1 MWSKI
6 EKIINEK
13 KISVYQLAKMTG
25 LTPQYFYLMKRQ
37 GSENPSFLTMIKV
50 ADALDVSLDEFR

>member
-6 EKIINEK
+6 EKIIKAKN
-13 KISVYQLAKMTG
+13 ISVYQLAKMTG
-25 LTPQYFYLMKRQ
+25 ISRQALSQMKLK
-37 GSENPSFLTMIKV
+37 EIKNPSFDKMVKI